1 MGVPAPRPA
10 PATGRGEGSGK
21 TMCTF
26 LLAGAAA
33 AVAGLK
39 PSGLGDV
46 AEAAAAVV
54 FSSTA
59 GASVPAITYT

>member
-10 PATGRGEGSGK
+10 PAGGRGEGSGK

-26 LLAGAAA
+26 LLGGVAA
-33 AVAGLK
+33 AVAGLMA
-39 PSGLGDV
+39 SCLGDV
-46 AEAAAAVV
+46 AEAAAVT